1 MCTHARPAQAPSATH
16 CSPTLHPTL
25 HSAQHPTLHPT
36 LHSTPHPTLHPTLH
50 RYIQALLRGEDLAT
64 AGREIRAKVLGIWA
78 KAPPYWAPL
87 DLINFSLV
95 SSHWLGSGLGLG
107 SGSGLGLGLGLG
119 P

>member
-1 MCTHARPAQAPSATH
+1 MHGLHRHRLHRHRLRNTARPGCTPRCTPR
-16 CSPTLHPTL
+16 C
-25 HSAQHPTLHPT
+25 
-36 LHSTPHPTLHPTLH
+36 TPHAL
-50 RYIQALLRGEDLAT
+50 QALLRGEDLAT

-95 SSHWLGSGLGLG
+95 SSHRT
-107 SGSGLGLGLGLG
+107 